1 LQAFC
6 HSHRLYLEIK
16 LPAKKTFLSRSIC
29 FLGCLLCIISI
40 NVKSICRDIVLA
52 DEAHIFSPTLLSSD
66 FNYHHCRLLLLP
78 PPPPSHIIIIYNYFI
93 TSPSSFILSLPNFS
107 LRFHYVNGG
116 CGFSYH
122 SFTDDRSSLIK
133 LFLN

>member
-66 FNYHHCRLLLLP
+66 FNYHTTAACYFCRRRRLAILSSFTTILSPHHHHSFYHYRTSHKDFTTSMVGVDSPTILLLM
-78 PPPPSHIIIIYNYFI
+78 IGQ
-93 TSPSSFILSLPNFS
+93 
-107 LRFHYVNGG
+107 V
-116 CGFSYH
+116 
-122 SFTDDRSSLIK
+122 
-133 LFLN
+133 